1 MFKIEFDQKSV
12 ESLLKLSDRINP
24 RDQAKAVYRGFK
36 DAALVM
42 ESALKG
48 NISGAILKVRSDH
61 LRASIGSKIEA
72 GDNGLRASIG
82 SGARQGA
89 PVTYAGIHETG
100 GTIRPRVGQ
109 FLTIPLRAAQTSSGV
124 NRFTAQQLKEGVA
137 GYSGSFIMKGIIFGV
152 TKSGTSTL
160 KNGRYRKGGIVPLF
174 VLKRSVNIPARRY
187 LSITAEEARQDS
199 QKAMLYGIKDALKQ
213 KESK

>member
-1 MFKIEFDQKSV
+1 
-12 ESLLKLSDRINP
+12 
-24 RDQAKAVYRGFK
+24 
-36 DAALVM
+36 
-42 ESALKG
+42 
-48 NISGAILKVRSDH
+48 
-61 LRASIGSKIEA
+61 
-72 GDNGLRASIG
+72 
-82 SGARQGA
+82 
-89 PVTYAGIHETG
+89 
-100 GTIRPRVGQ
+100 
-109 FLTIPLRAAQTSSGV
+109 
-124 NRFTAQQLKEGVA
+124 
-137 GYSGSFIMKGIIFGV
+137 MKGIIFGV